1 MCIAY
6 IKALPHCTNVRSV
19 YAGTV
24 SLSSSPLSIIY
35 SVLSPSQALRSLCF
49 ALFEARE
56 KGFCVSPFSF
66 ALYIMSRALPL
77 LLRCLHLALF
87 YLPPFSLALCT
98 SLYSVS
104 LPSPSLSIL
113 FYIRSL
119 SSFCLALN
127 TSLYSVTDSVFLPF
141 CSLSILRF
149 TLSLFLLL
157 CSCVLIV
164 YVYMK
169 HSLGRFLGGKMFSP
183 FPRLCV
189 CWGDVKYSDYNDRS
203 NGGGRCDSWILSV
216 SLYARGLPPCF
227 SILCSELSIQNEQE
241 QWGKPTYYRPAQ
253 GFIDYQLIDW
263 IIIED

>member
-113 FYIRSL
+113 FSIRSL
-119 SSFCLALN
+119 FLLPRPEYFTLFCHWFCLSPFLLALY
-127 TSLYSVTDSVFLPF
+127 TSLYSV
-141 CSLSILRF
+141 SLS
-149 TLSLFLLL
+149 SPLLMCFDCL
-157 CSCVLIV
+157 CI
-164 YVYMK
+164 YETQF
-169 HSLGRFLGGKMFSP
+169 R
-183 FPRLCV
+183 
-189 CWGDVKYSDYNDRS
+189 
-203 NGGGRCDSWILSV
+203 
-216 SLYARGLPPCF
+216 
-227 SILCSELSIQNEQE
+227 
-241 QWGKPTYYRPAQ
+241 
-253 GFIDYQLIDW
+253 
-263 IIIED
+263 